1 MKQSYIDYMKEC
13 YGALDTLEI
22 TDGNGA
28 MLGQEEGM
36 EQWIDLTREIN
47 ENGNTIFF
55 VGNGASAMMAGHMS
69 ADSTKNGGM
78 KSMFLSET
86 SLVTA
91 VSNDISYNEV
101 FAFPLNRF
109 AKEKD
114 MLIAISSS
122 GNSQNIVRA
131 IETAKEKGMSV
142 VTLTGLKD
150 NNKSRQ
156 LGDINIYLPGKT
168 YGVVEVCHQA
178 ILHCWLDKYLD
189 KYEGGRI

>member
-1 MKQSYIDYMKEC
+1 MKQSYIDYAKEC
-13 YGALDTLEI
+13 YDALGMMEI
-22 TDGNGA
+22 TDGQGIHID
-28 MLGQEEGM
+28 QEEGM
-36 EQWIDLTREIN
+36 EQWIDLTRKIN
-47 ENGNTIFF
+47 GSNHTIFF

-91 VSNDISYNEV
+91 VSNDISYDEV

-109 AKEKD
+109 AKEND

-122 GNSQNIVRA
+122 GNSKNIVRA

-156 LGDINIYLPGKT
+156 MGDINIYLPGKT
-168 YGVVEVCHQA
+168 YGIVEVCHQA

>member
-1 MKQSYIDYMKEC
+1 MKQSYIDYAKEC
-13 YGALDTLEI
+13 YDALGMMEI
-22 TDGNGA
+22 TNGQ
-28 MLGQEEGM
+28 GIHIDQEEGM
-36 EQWIDLTREIN
+36 EQWIDLTRKIN
-47 ENGNTIFF
+47 ESNHTIFF

-91 VSNDISYNEV
+91 VSNDISYDEV

-109 AKEKD
+109 AKEND

-122 GNSQNIVRA
+122 GNSKNIVRA

-156 LGDINIYLPGKT
+156 MGDINIYLPGKT
-168 YGVVEVCHQA
+168 YGIVEVCHQA

>member
-1 MKQSYIDYMKEC
+1 MKQSYIDYVKEC
-13 YGALDTLEI
+13 YEALQILEI
-22 TDGNGA
+22 TNREGMQIDK
-28 MLGQEEGM
+28 EEGM
-36 EQWIDLTREIN
+36 EQWIDLTRKVN
-47 ENGNTIFF
+47 ENKNTIFF

-91 VSNDISYNEV
+91 VSNDISYDEV

-109 AKEKD
+109 AKQND

-122 GNSQNIVRA
+122 GNSKNIVRA
-131 IETAKEKGMSV
+131 IETAREKGMSV
-142 VTLTGLKD
+142 VTLTGLKKD
-150 NNKSRQ
+150 NKSRQ
-156 LGDINIYLPGKT
+156 MGDINIYLPGKT
-168 YGVVEVCHQA
+168 YGIVEVCHQA